1 MINKIKIM
9 STKFQAK
16 KRKASRQ
23 KTTPD
28 EDEIVEIEE
37 VPIKKGSRKNPKIAE
52 NSTSETTSPNKK
64 NIKNQNKK
72 KKRSDLIE
80 IMDVET
86 SEDNKKV
93 FSQVHKPKK
102 SIDKKNIDN
111 KDKSIDKN
119 KLKEKSPKIK
129 GKKNNKKIASITLDE
144 SENENE
150 SESKVN
156 PFNKKSISRTPRKK
170 YINKSKDNP
179 IAQDKKNKKNEKRNN
194 KKKEKEEDV
203 IQCEISSESEN
214 EKIKEIKT
222 KPQKKRINGKKNKD
236 LSPDKFN
243 TGYLSCC
250 KVSLRR
256 KKNNENEEL
265 KPKSTIKIS
274 LKDDSMKSKMG
285 NLLGKKRKRDNLN
298 KKTPSPNK
306 KNKSETT
313 TQNQKRNLPPQ
324 NNTGKRKS
332 RTPIK
337 NNSKKNN
344 RNKIDLNS
352 PTMDIEDENSEK
364 NYATPEIAVLNQLIS
379 EYGFEKV
386 LNCFCKSKLDPKKKL
401 DSCLQGL
408 KNSCSYEKLTFLL
421 IKMLYSYFN
430 SKFEEKS
437 NSSDKKRSTSVNRP
451 NNLKNIADISNKEK
465 AECKCQIKDNNNN
478 NSNSNNEVND
488 QCDENIEINISKEK
502 NKSSCKEDNKSN
514 EVQNVAKGDEKK
526 GGKKMMSI
534 GSHYNKDENGNIY
547 KFQVASLDGKGNAIF
562 KCYDDKCN
570 GMGMYNLET
579 KQFSVT
585 KKHTLLHTEH
595 DYILNN
601 DKEDS
606 VFKDLTEAGKS
617 DAQVFKENGERTV
630 KMY

>member
-1 MINKIKIM
+1 M

-23 KTTPD
+23 KTTPN

-37 VPIKKGSRKNPKIAE
+37 VPIKKTSRKNPKIAE

-64 NIKNQNKK
+64 NNIKNQNKK

-80 IMDVET
+80 IMDIET
-86 SEDNKKV
+86 PEDDGKV
-93 FSQVHKPKK
+93 SSQVHKPKK

-111 KDKSIDKN
+111 KEKSIDKN
-119 KLKEKSPKIK
+119 KVKEKSPKIK

-150 SESKVN
+150 SESKIN
-156 PFNKKSISRTPRKK
+156 EINKKSTSRTPRKK
-170 YINKSKDNP
+170 TINKSKDNP
-179 IAQDKKNKKNEKRNN
+179 LVQEKKNKKNEKRNI

-222 KPQKKRINGKKNKD
+222 KPQKKRMNNKKNKD

-243 TGYLSCC
+243 SGYLSCC
-250 KVSLRR
+250 KMSLRK
-256 KKNNENEEL
+256 KKNNDNENDEL

-285 NLLGKKRKRDNLN
+285 NLLGKKRKHESLN
-298 KKTPSPNK
+298 KKIPSPNK
-306 KNKSETT
+306 KTNKSESTT
-313 TQNQKRNLPPQ
+313 TQNQKRNPPSQ
-324 NNTGKRKS
+324 NNTGKQKS
-332 RTPIK
+332 RTPLK

-352 PTMDIEDENSEK
+352 PTMDIDDENSEN
-364 NYATPEIAVLNQLIS
+364 NYTTPEIAVLNQLIS

-408 KNSCSYEKLTFLL
+408 KNSCSHEKLTFLL

-437 NSSDKKRSTSVNRP
+437 NFSDKKRSTSVNRP

-478 NSNSNNEVND
+478 SSNNNDIKD
-488 QCDENIEINISKEK
+488 QCENENPIEIKISKEK
-502 NKSSCKEDNKSN
+502 NKNSCIEDNKSRG
-514 EVQNVAKGDEKK
+514 VKNVAKADEKK
-526 GGKKMMSI
+526 GEKRMMSI
-534 GSHYNKDENGNIY
+534 GSHYNKDEDGNIY

-579 KQFSVT
+579 KQFTIT

-601 DKEDS
+601 DKEDN